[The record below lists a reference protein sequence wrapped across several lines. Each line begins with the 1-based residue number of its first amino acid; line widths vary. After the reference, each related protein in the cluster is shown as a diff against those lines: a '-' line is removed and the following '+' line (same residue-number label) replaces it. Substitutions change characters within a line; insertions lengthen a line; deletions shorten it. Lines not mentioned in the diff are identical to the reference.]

1 MPRSRRH
8 IILKNNNK
16 LEGKMTISRE
26 QIKKA
31 FVSDPKNI
39 GEYVYNN
46 QDWYEED
53 AERMR
58 YILATINMSPGDPYS
73 DNDQLELGQED
84 NRFYGC
90 IEFGSEGSYEI
101 KDEAKLLELINMS
114 GEDVAEY
121 INVNEYEWIGDDY
134 DHAMEYLFEI
144 MNNWQDELEYD
155 TEDYDDPDSM
165 TITTRS
171 RDWLV
176 DPETGFKSENKYEV
190 AYNILNEYWDSLPDD
205 HKESIHKRLEAI
217 GV

>member
-1 MPRSRRH
+1 
-8 IILKNNNK
+8 
-16 LEGKMTISRE
+16 MTITRE

-53 AERMR
+53 AQRMR

>member
-1 MPRSRRH
+1 
-8 IILKNNNK
+8 
-16 LEGKMTISRE
+16 MTITRE

-39 GEYVYNN
+39 GDYVYNN
-46 QDWYEED
+46 QDWYQED
-53 AERMR
+53 AQRMR
-58 YILATINMSPGDPYS
+58 YILATRDMSPGDPYS
-73 DNDQLELGQED
+73 DNQQLELGQED
-84 NRFYGC
+84 NRFFDC
-90 IEFGSEGSYEI
+90 IQFVSEGGYKI

-134 DHAMEYLFEI
+134 DHAMEYLFDI
-144 MNNWQDELEYD
+144 MNNWQDVLEYD
-155 TEDYDDPDSM
+155 TEDEDEYSM
-165 TITTRS
+165 TITTREIEYV
-171 RDWLV
+171 V